1 MDISA
6 ILVYLVYRD
15 KKLLHRCNYIFSKTV
30 GRYCRG
36 HYPSVSWDTFHHSR
50 GHPWKYSY
58 ASHEVAV
65 STRNRILKT
74 IVVFLIP
81 PLHKRLHKLAR
92 GLLIIAVEN
101 AIELRDKIP
110 TRRGRRKIWS
120 GGKRESH
127 PGFGLR
133 GARLYF
139 QGGVIW

>member
-36 HYPSVSWDTFHHSR
+36 RYPSASWDTFHHSR

-74 IVVFLIP
+74 IVFLIP

-110 TRRGRRKIWS
+110 TRRG
-120 GGKRESH
+120 GGRYEAEERENPIPDSDCGE
-127 PGFGLR
+127 PVCIFKGE
-133 GARLYF
+133 
-139 QGGVIW
+139 

>member
-36 HYPSVSWDTFHHSR
+36 HYPSASWDTFHHSR

-74 IVVFLIP
+74 IVFLIP

-110 TRRGRRKIWS
+110 TRRG
-120 GGKRESH
+120 GGRYEAEERENPIPDSDCGE
-127 PGFGLR
+127 PVCIFKGE
-133 GARLYF
+133 
-139 QGGVIW
+139 

>member
-74 IVVFLIP
+74 IVFLIP

-110 TRRGRRKIWS
+110 TRRG
-120 GGKRESH
+120 GGRYEAEERENPIPDSDCGE
-127 PGFGLR
+127 PVCIFKGE
-133 GARLYF
+133 
-139 QGGVIW
+139 

>member
-36 HYPSVSWDTFHHSR
+36 HYPSASWDTFHHSR

-74 IVVFLIP
+74 IVFLIP

-110 TRRGRRKIWS
+110 TRRG
-120 GGKRESH
+120 GGRYEAEERENPIPDSDCGEPVCIFKRE
-127 PGFGLR
+127 
-133 GARLYF
+133 
-139 QGGVIW
+139 

>member
-36 HYPSVSWDTFHHSR
+36 RYPPASWDTFHHSR

-110 TRRGRRKIWS
+110 TRRG
-120 GGKRESH
+120 GGRYEAEERENPIPDSDCGE
-127 PGFGLR
+127 PVCIFKGE
-133 GARLYF
+133 
-139 QGGVIW
+139 